1 MDALNEFLNDQ
12 HRKGT
17 AQRNFLGL
25 LHILVGRRLEAAD
38 GTLLSNGLTWR
49 EVAAL
54 LKKVHWPRETV
65 QELGLKEEDLPP
77 RDRVRYWY
85 SAITQARLDS
95 ENARLEGDRVAEQ
108 LREAGFRVGAA
119 PGTAKS

>member
-1 MDALNEFLNDQ
+1 
-12 HRKGT
+12 
-17 AQRNFLGL
+17 
-25 LHILVGRRLEAAD
+25 
-38 GTLLSNGLTWR
+38 LSNGLTWR

-85 SAITQARLDS
+85 SAISQARLDS

>member
-17 AQRNFLGL
+17 AQGNFLGL

-85 SAITQARLDS
+85 SAISQARLDS